1 MAMSSKQLLK
11 LNFAF
16 RDFNRNME
24 KLRRDL
30 TDVEAEKVLLTGA
43 SAYVTSA
50 ARHTPPSLGDQ
61 NIDAIFYS
69 DGFWQ
74 TPLDTV
80 KAPGLRPVYRLREL
94 ARTAGVKGRA
104 LYGEKLREGYKY
116 LVKIIRKGRPI
127 VRKFCRTEAEAAHYA
142 HETYRGLMRAAW
154 GLSFGFIAG
163 KVPTAFRRLL
173 AERPEL
179 SRMAHL
185 NEVHFDR
192 AAMRVTVINHV
203 IPENAGFFPS
213 TDTNASIAAVRSMD
227 DRMKK
232 FFAKKRE
239 L

>member
-16 RDFNRNME
+16 LDFDRNVKKM
-24 KLRRDL
+24 RREL
-30 TDVEAEKVLLTGA
+30 TDVEVEKVLLTGA

-50 ARHTPPSLGDQ
+50 AKHTPPSLGKDK
-61 NIDAIFYS
+61 IEAVFYS

-74 TPLDTV
+74 TPHEEV
-80 KAPGLRPVYRLREL
+80 KSRGRRPVYRLREL
-94 ARTAGVKGRA
+94 VRSTGIKGRE
-104 LYGEKLREGYKY
+104 LYGQKLREGYEY
-116 LVKIIRKGRPI
+116 LVKIFRKGRPP
-127 VRKFCRTEAEAAHYA
+127 VRKFCRTEAEAERYA

-154 GLSFGFIAG
+154 GLSFAFIAG
-163 KVPTAFRRLL
+163 KVPPAFRRLL

-185 NEVHFDR
+185 NEVQLDKKE
-192 AAMRVTVINHV
+192 MRVTITNRV
-203 IPENAGFFPS
+203 IPEGAGFFPS
-213 TDTNASIAAVRSMD
+213 TDVNASIAAVRSMD
-227 DRMKK
+227 DRMNK